1 LPSTSLRKK
10 KSLKRRKLLRQL
22 RMPLPRWKLSQQ
34 RRTRRVKILI
44 KLIFAIEKDPAI
56 AGIKGP
62 LSAYL
67 IFSNK
72 RRPIIQ

>member
-1 LPSTSLRKK
+1 VVAAAPQVAKHKSKEEEKTQKK
-10 KSLKRRKLLRQL
+10 EA
-22 RMPLPRWKLSQQ
+22 
-34 RRTRRVKILI
+34 VKAV
-44 KLIFAIEKDPAI
+44 KNAPAKVEAKPAKKGKKDKDPAI